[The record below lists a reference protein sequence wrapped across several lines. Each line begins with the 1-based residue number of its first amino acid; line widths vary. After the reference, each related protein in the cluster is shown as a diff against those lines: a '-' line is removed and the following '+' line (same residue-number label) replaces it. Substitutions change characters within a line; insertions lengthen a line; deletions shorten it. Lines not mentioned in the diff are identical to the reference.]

1 MSIATSRTRYKRSQE
16 GFSMIEVLITVLV
29 SAIGL
34 IGMAG
39 LQITSIKT
47 TTVSVANTQAMI
59 AINEIIDLMRVDFV
73 AASNGEFNI
82 DALDSNGTLRTFSAT
97 TAPSGTPTLAET
109 MTYTWFKNLDRQV
122 SGVKAGVNCSNLGMC
137 AIKIELSDSVGGQAQ
152 VISVQL

>member
-1 MSIATSRTRYKRSQE
+1 MIPRSPYSQRQD

-59 AINEIIDLMRVDFV
+59 SINEIVDQMRVDFT
-73 AASNGEFNI
+73 AATNGEFDI

-97 TAPSGTPTLAET
+97 TAPTGTPTLAQT

-122 SGVKAGVNCSNLGMC
+122 PGVKAGINCSNLGMC
-137 AIKIELSDSVGGQAQ
+137 AIKIQLSDSVGGQAQ
-152 VISVQL
+152 VVSVQL